1 MYSINRRDRKL
12 YKKIAVVTGCAGFI
26 GTTFTRVLLEKGW
39 TVYGI
44 DKLTYVANDID
55 MSWLIGE
62 YPDNYIVIKDD
73 IKDIKRLPECDVVFN
88 FAAESDVDNSILS
101 VDKFIDSNISGVKN
115 LLEIITHKSVQI
127 KNNKPLFFQVST
139 DEVYGD
145 KLEGS
150 FDETDPLMP
159 SNPYAATKA
168 SADMLIESWA
178 RTHGLDYIIAR
189 PSNNYG
195 ENQYPEKLIPTA
207 VRCLQRDKK
216 IKLHNKGLPIRSW
229 THVEDTVEA
238 LILLYEKACRNN
250 IYNIQSD
257 YEQTNFVTVKKIIN
271 AYFMGNIDIEI
282 PDYEE
287 HISYEYD
294 RPGQDVR
301 YSISCES
308 IKNYGWS
315 PKKNFDEE
323 IIKLVDYYKKRKWVW

>member
-1 MYSINRRDRKL
+1 LFKQ
-12 YKKIAVVTGCAGFI
+12 IAVVTGCAGFI
-26 GTTFTRVLLEKGW
+26 GITFTKLLLSKGW
-39 TVYGI
+39 LVYGI
-44 DKLTYVANDID
+44 DKLTYVANTDELTD
-55 MSWLIGE
+55 LKLE
-62 YPDNYIVIKDD
+62 YSNFKFVEQD

-88 FAAESDVDNSILS
+88 LAAESDVDNSIMN

-145 KLEGS
+145 TVEGS
-150 FDETDPLMP
+150 FDETSTLNP

-168 SADMLIESWA
+168 AADMLIESWA
-178 RTHGLDYIIAR
+178 RTHGLEYIIAR

-195 ENQYPEKLIPTA
+195 ANQYPEKLIPTA
-207 VRCLQRDKK
+207 VRRLQRNKK
-216 IKLHNKGLPIRSW
+216 IKVHNKGLPIRSW
-229 THVEDTVEA
+229 THVEDTAEA
-238 LILLYEKACRNN
+238 FILLYEKACRNN

-257 YEQTNFVTVKKIIN
+257 YEQTNFITVTKIIN
-271 AYFMGNIDIEI
+271 AYFMGSIDIDI
-282 PDYEE
+282 PDYNE
-287 HISYEYD
+287 HIDYKYD

-315 PKKNFDEE
+315 PQKNFDEE
-323 IIKLVDYYKKRKWVW
+323 IIKLVNYYKKRKWKW

>member
-1 MYSINRRDRKL
+1 MFKQ
-12 YKKIAVVTGCAGFI
+12 IAVVTGCAGFI
-26 GTTFTRVLLEKGW
+26 GITFTKLLLSKGW
-39 TVYGI
+39 LVYGI
-44 DKLTYVANDID
+44 DKLTYVANTDELTD
-55 MSWLIGE
+55 LKLE
-62 YPDNYIVIKDD
+62 YSNFKFVEQD

-88 FAAESDVDNSILS
+88 LAAESDVDNSIMN

-145 KLEGS
+145 TVEGS
-150 FDETDPLMP
+150 FDETSTLNP

-168 SADMLIESWA
+168 AADMLIESWA
-178 RTHGLDYIIAR
+178 RTHGLEYIIAR

-195 ENQYPEKLIPTA
+195 ANQYPEKLIPTA
-207 VRCLQRDKK
+207 VRRLQRNKK
-216 IKLHNKGLPIRSW
+216 IKVHNKGLPIRSW
-229 THVEDTVEA
+229 THVEDTAEA
-238 LILLYEKACRNN
+238 FILLYEKACRNN

-257 YEQTNFVTVKKIIN
+257 YEQTNFITVTKIIN
-271 AYFMGNIDIEI
+271 AYFMGSKDIDI
-282 PDYEE
+282 PDYNE
-287 HISYEYD
+287 HIDYKYD

-315 PKKNFDEE
+315 PQKNFDEE
-323 IIKLVDYYKKRKWVW
+323 IIKLVNYYKKRKWKW

>member
-1 MYSINRRDRKL
+1 M

-73 IKDIKRLPECDVVFN
+73 IKDIDRLPECDVVFN
-88 FAAESDVDNSILS
+88 LAAESDVDNSI
-101 VDKFIDSNISGVKN
+101 VNMDKFIDSNISGVKN

-127 KNNKPLFFQVST
+127 KHNKPLFFQVST

-145 KLEGS
+145 RVEGS
-150 FDETDPLMP
+150 FDETAALMP

-168 SADMLIESWA
+168 AADMLIESWS

-207 VRCLQRDKK
+207 VRCLQRGKK

>member
-1 MYSINRRDRKL
+1 LSKQ
-12 YKKIAVVTGCAGFI
+12 IAVVTGCAGFI
-26 GTTFTRVLLEKGW
+26 GITFTKLLLSKGW
-39 TVYGI
+39 LVYGI
-44 DKLTYVANDID
+44 DKLTYVANTDELTD
-55 MSWLIGE
+55 LTLE
-62 YPDNYIVIKDD
+62 YSNFKFVEQD

-88 FAAESDVDNSILS
+88 LAAESDVDNSIMN

-145 KLEGS
+145 TVEGS
-150 FDETDPLMP
+150 FDETSTLNP

-168 SADMLIESWA
+168 AADMLIESWA
-178 RTHGLDYIIAR
+178 RTHGLEYIIAR

-195 ENQYPEKLIPTA
+195 ANQYPEKLIPTA
-207 VRCLQRDKK
+207 VRRLQRNKK
-216 IKLHNKGLPIRSW
+216 IKVHNKGLPIRSW
-229 THVEDTVEA
+229 THVEDTAEA
-238 LILLYEKACRNN
+238 FILLYEKACRNN

-257 YEQTNFVTVKKIIN
+257 YEQTNFITVTKIIN
-271 AYFMGNIDIEI
+271 AYFMGSIDIDI
-282 PDYEE
+282 PDYNE
-287 HISYEYD
+287 HIDYEYD

-315 PKKNFDEE
+315 PQKNFDEE
-323 IIKLVDYYKKRKWVW
+323 IIKLVNYYKKRKWKW

>member
-1 MYSINRRDRKL
+1 L

-88 FAAESDVDNSILS
+88 LAAESDVDNSI
-101 VDKFIDSNISGVKN
+101 VNMDKFIDSNISGVKN

-127 KNNKPLFFQVST
+127 KHNKPLFFQVST

-145 KLEGS
+145 RVEGS
-150 FDETDPLMP
+150 FDETAALMP

-168 SADMLIESWA
+168 SADMLIESWS

-207 VRCLQRDKK
+207 VRCLQRGKK

-271 AYFMGNIDIEI
+271 AYFMGNIYVEI
-282 PDYEE
+282 PNYDE

>member
-1 MYSINRRDRKL
+1 MFKQ
-12 YKKIAVVTGCAGFI
+12 IAVVTGCAGFI
-26 GTTFTRVLLEKGW
+26 GITFTKLLLSKGW
-39 TVYGI
+39 LVYGI
-44 DKLTYVANDID
+44 DKLTYVANTDELTD
-55 MSWLIGE
+55 LKLE
-62 YPDNYIVIKDD
+62 YSNFKFVEQD

-88 FAAESDVDNSILS
+88 LAAESDVDNSIMN

-145 KLEGS
+145 TVEGS
-150 FDETDPLMP
+150 FDETSTLNP

-168 SADMLIESWA
+168 AADMLIESWA
-178 RTHGLDYIIAR
+178 RTHGLEYIIAR

-195 ENQYPEKLIPTA
+195 ANQYPEKLIPTA
-207 VRCLQRDKK
+207 VRRLQRNKK
-216 IKLHNKGLPIRSW
+216 IKVHNKGLPIRSW
-229 THVEDTVEA
+229 THVEDTAEA
-238 LILLYEKACRNN
+238 FILLYEKACRNN

-257 YEQTNFVTVKKIIN
+257 YEQTNFITVTKIIN
-271 AYFMGNIDIEI
+271 AYFMGSIDIDI
-282 PDYEE
+282 PDYNE
-287 HISYEYD
+287 HIDYEYD

-315 PKKNFDEE
+315 PQKNFDEE
-323 IIKLVDYYKKRKWVW
+323 IIKLVNYYKKRKWKW